1 MYTNYNGINY
11 FIPKLENE
19 TLQMYNIRK
28 WIICK
33 NEPKNEDDLKKIS
46 KIAKL
51 YINRK
56 ILGCSYSNTINN
68 MINEYISEELS

>member
-19 TLQMYNIRK
+19 TNKLYNIRK

-33 NEPKNEDDLKKIS
+33 QEPTNNNEFKQAE

-51 YINRK
+51 YINSK
-56 ILGCSYSNTINN
+56 FLNCKYNTSINN
-68 MINEYISEELS
+68 LIQENISDDFF